1 MAGVTI
7 ECGLSVSVESS
18 PRTPSLVSGIN
29 RSGSS
34 GFYGGVVEVGGGA
47 PGAPLKKRIQNPR
60 LREISSLM
68 LGRELTEREEE
79 EWADIEEARRH
90 VAENED
96 EDEDEENE
104 ESISPR
110 VLFQSHSGRRQD
122 VARRL
127 DFYSSGE
134 WSPIPLPSSSSAS
147 ASVAA
152 SVASWEAAQPIIIAP
167 MPPTT
172 ESEDTVGDCSVCYL
186 SLPKRSNHVFTA
198 CGHLFCVKCMLVWWD
213 TSSTCAMCR
222 AEILDRNDAA
232 VVMPA
237 LVSDSDSDSVSDSGS
252 ESEQEEGGDV
262 PNFQDFIAATLAD
275 NNPVARR
282 HYDDDSI
289 GGRQVVEPPQPIP
302 TIDQYLHIDAD
313 VNWASSLEITNPDHD
328 DWAVVLTRRE
338 CANIHWNR
346 ALASMLWARRRFN
359 ETLFSNIVFLGETF
373 HTFIPKT
380 NWLGFSA
387 ADMGPHR
394 MFEFVLCRTNA
405 HTRGHETNFFG
416 YISRVVIVQA
426 DNPVTTTTS
435 YDAYDVWENTNEYA
449 FVVGVF
455 NPTTAH
461 YDDAYDIEEGTFIT
475 TEMMF
480 RFADIRRMYSI
491 QSREMCDSM

>member
-1 MAGVTI
+1 MAGVTV
-7 ECGLSVSVESS
+7 ESGLSVSVESS
-18 PRTPSLVSGIN
+18 PRTPSLVSGMN

-34 GFYGGVVEVGGGA
+34 GFYGGVGGGEVGMPAGA
-47 PGAPLKKRIQNPR
+47 PGAPLKKKIQNPR

-79 EWADIEEARRH
+79 EWADIEARH
-90 VAENED
+90 VT
-96 EDEDEENE
+96 EEEEEEQE

-110 VLFQSHSGRRQD
+110 VLFASHSNRRQD
-122 VARRL
+122 IARRL

-147 ASVAA
+147 ASVA
-152 SVASWEAAQPIIIAP
+152 SWEAAQPIMIAP
-167 MPPTT
+167 MPTT
-172 ESEDTVGDCSVCYL
+172 ESEDTVGECSVCYL
-186 SLPKRSNHVFTA
+186 SLPKRSNHVFTK

-222 AEILDRNDAA
+222 AEILDANDVA
-232 VVMPA
+232 VVAPA
-237 LVSDSDSDSVSDSGS
+237 LESDSDSDSDSGS
-252 ESEQEEGGDV
+252 ESEQEQEEGDDV
-262 PNFQDFIAATLAD
+262 PNFQDFIAATLSD
-275 NNPVARR
+275 NSVARR
-282 HYDDDSI
+282 HHDDDSI
-289 GGRQVVEPPQPIP
+289 GGRQVVEPPRPIP
-302 TIDQYLHIDAD
+302 AIDQYLHIDAD

-416 YISRVVIVQA
+416 YISQVVIVQA
-426 DNPVTTTTS
+426 DNSVATTTS
-435 YDAYDVWENTNEYA
+435 YDEYDVWENTNEYA
-449 FVVGVF
+449 FVVRVF

-491 QSREMCDSM
+491 RSRETFDV